1 MKNLEKNHFDYFDEE
16 NLILIDGSG
25 YIFRAYYALPE
36 MSNPRG
42 IPINAVFGFTNMIIK
57 LLDDLKPKHVAVA
70 FDVSRE
76 TFRNEIYKDY
86 KSNRVD
92 PPDDLIPQFDL
103 IKKATQAIGLP
114 LLELKGF
121 EADDLIATYSIF
133 AKKNKKNVVIIS
145 SDKDLMQL
153 VNNQTVMFDPMKHK
167 WIDDKAVFDKFGVY
181 PDKVID
187 VQSLAGDASD
197 NVPGVPGIG
206 LKIAAELINEYGNLD
221 NLLLKSDEVRQNKRR
236 ENLKIYKD
244 QALISKKLVTL
255 NKAVPIDLDLKSL
268 NVKIELKNENFIN
281 FVKEHDFKKLIQ
293 RLEKSV
299 NNQNKDKESIINKD
313 DFQFTNRTKNYQ
325 LILTENDLDKFLSN
339 CKSKNIISVDCETD
353 SLNCM
358 SANLVGISI
367 SYDKGEACYIPLR
380 HGLNFEKNDLLTLD
394 DDTTFPDQIEFNKA
408 ITKLKAIFEDKSI
421 LKVGHN
427 IKFDALIMKQS
438 KNGSINLNPL
448 GDTMCMSYVLN
459 LGKIINHKLDT
470 VSLEELGY
478 ETIKFEEVCGKG
490 VNQKTFDQINPN
502 DALEYAAEDADV
514 SLAIYRSLFSRLI
527 SEKKYFLYEKL
538 ERSLISTLINIEN
551 QGIIVNPT
559 SLKKISSELGIKIL
573 ELEEKIFK
581 ITETNFNVGSPKQL
595 GEILF
600 EKLKIEGGKKSKNG
614 SWQTSVGILNELALK
629 GFQIAN
635 YVLDW
640 RHFSKL
646 KNTYSEA
653 LLMQINEKTNRIH
666 TNYSMVGTSTGR
678 LSSSDPNLQNIPIRT
693 EEGRL
698 IRKAFEAKKNYLLLS
713 MDYSQIE
720 LRLIAHISN
729 EESMIQAFNDDV
741 DIHSET
747 ACKVFNISPKN
758 MNSDLRR
765 KAKAINFGIIYGI
778 SPFGLAKQIQC
789 SNGEAKEFIDSYFGR
804 FPKIKEYMYNIKKQ
818 LYEDGF
824 VETLFGRRIYFNSID
839 TKNKN
844 LKLFAE
850 RQAINAPIQGSAADI
865 MKLAMIKLNNH
876 FQENKSDTAMLIQVH
891 DELVFEV
898 KENKVNDEIK
908 IIKSI
913 MESANI
919 PIKELKVNL
928 KVEYGFG
935 KNWADAH

>member
-1 MKNLEKNHFDYFDEE
+1 MDKIKKNDHFY
-16 NLILIDGSG
+16 LIDGSG

>member
-1 MKNLEKNHFDYFDEE
+1 MNKIQKTDHFY
-16 NLILIDGSG
+16 LIDGSG